1 MRAAAGSARRSRPRH
16 LDAIGELRVL
26 DPGTVHET
34 RQLTGLL
41 PPADR
46 PDPENVLNGIA
57 ATAPATA
64 CLSPGNG
71 GRSCSEFGWWYADL
85 VTMRNLVL
93 IAAMAAAA

>member
-57 ATAPATA
+57 CDAAGDR
-64 CLSPGNG
+64 L
-71 GRSCSEFGWWYADL
+71 F
-85 VTMRNLVL
+85 VTGKRWPKLLRIRVVVR
-93 IAAMAAAA
+93 